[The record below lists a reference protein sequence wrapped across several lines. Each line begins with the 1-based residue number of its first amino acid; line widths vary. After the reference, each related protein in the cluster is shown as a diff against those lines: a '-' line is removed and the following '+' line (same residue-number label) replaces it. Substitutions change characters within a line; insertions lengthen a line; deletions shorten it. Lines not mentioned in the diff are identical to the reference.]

1 MATTIEQRLK
11 ALLQP
16 LLSVSLIAKGEA
28 PPSSAYAELSVVS
41 LTALGMGDEV
51 AKSVDDE
58 GNLLI
63 RGQRRA
69 EIAIHCTGCDP
80 VEALMPVIDGFR
92 RVSVSERFQLAQIGV
107 EGSPQLKTEMKEDA
121 QWTPNSETYLSFFIH
136 YSVTIK
142 DAVSVIE
149 RVHAATD
156 GGDITFNITR

>member
-16 LLSVSLIAKGEA
+16 LLQVALIAKGET
-28 PPSSAYAELSVVS
+28 PPQSAHAELSVVS
-41 LTALGMGDEV
+41 FAALGMGDEL
-51 AKSVDDE
+51 ARSVDSE
-58 GNLLI
+58 GNLVI

-69 EIAIHCTGCDP
+69 EMAIHCVDCDA
-80 VEALMPVIDGFR
+80 VETLIPVIDGFR
-92 RVSVSERFQLAQIGV
+92 KVSVSERFQLAQIGV

-136 YSVTIK
+136 YAVTIK